1 MTSIAVFNN
10 KGGVGKTTLTFHLA
24 HALAA
29 QGHRTLIMDLDPQ
42 CNISIFCLKEDEIGK
57 IWEGEEYFV
66 EDFRNARAKM
76 SSEQFDAFARECRSV
91 HFSLK
96 PAEDGLTDFEI
107 FPLPRAINKNLY
119 LVPGRLSL
127 HMYEDK
133 LSSRWSDVFVGDP
146 LAIHTVTN
154 IRRLALRYANELG
167 FDYVIFDTSP
177 SLGILNRVILSLTD
191 CFIIPCNPDL
201 FSLYGIRNIGRSLA
215 AWQKN
220 FDVLRQVLPDSK
232 LSGFPKRPVQF
243 IGYTIYNAR
252 KYSGQNK
259 WDLATGHL
267 NYARQIPQ
275 TIDSYIS
282 EKLRASLPDER
293 LSEPI
298 GETAVMHTHSTMA
311 TMAQKYKSPIWLVPS
326 ANLDTEDRSSVS
338 GNRQRYQETRNAYE
352 AFVNDLTDR
361 IYLIR

>member
-24 HALAA
+24 HALAE
-29 QGHRTLIMDLDPQ
+29 QGHKTLVIDLDPQ
-42 CNISIFCLKEDEIGK
+42 CNISIFCLEEDEIGK
-57 IWEGEEYFV
+57 IWEGEESFV
-66 EDFRNARAKM
+66 EDFRDASAKM
-76 SSEQFDAFARECRSV
+76 SGTQFHTFARDCRSV

-107 FPLPRAINKNLY
+107 FPSPRKINEKLS
-119 LVPGRLSL
+119 LIPGRLSL

-154 IRRLALRYANELG
+154 IRRLALRYANELN

-191 CFIIPCNPDL
+191 FFIIPCNPDL
-201 FSLYGIRNIGRSLA
+201 FSLYGIRNIGRSLTT
-215 AWQKN
+215 WQKN

-232 LSGFPKRPVQF
+232 LSGFPERPVQF
-243 IGYTIYNAR
+243 IGYTIYKAQ

-267 NYARQIPQ
+267 NYAQQIPK
-275 TIDSYIS
+275 TIDTYIS

-311 TMAQKYKSPIWLVPS
+311 TMAQKYKLPIWRVPS
-326 ANLDTEDRSSVS
+326 ANLDKVDINSVS
-338 GNRQRYQETRNAYE
+338 GNRKRYQDTWNAYSR
-352 AFVNDLTDR
+352 FIGDLTNR
-361 IYLIR
+361 IQSIS